1 VYNDKTIK
9 ELKQILEEHNC
20 AIPNGAKKKNLVD
33 LVEAI
38 MAKDEDFVTMQDTS
52 VMDLFEEVFEQPEQQ
67 QQQEEEEV
75 AVKKEVVIKE
85 ENLANEE
92 ERPSMFSDD
101 WTGYV
106 MAHFKSNE
114 MIDGNPICAGLRRV
128 AELLLGDIIESGP
141 EQVFPATDNNGPGRA
156 TVLFKVVF
164 DWMNE
169 GNFRTFKEVA
179 DVWHGNTDDLFCA
192 HPVATASTRAEGR
205 ALRKALKL
213 RCLAAEEL
221 AKKDIVGI
229 VQKAVKQE
237 PTSGEYESSKK
248 ISSQQ
253 VHFIDNRC
261 NQLDIDV
268 IAFINIGEGDYPN
281 INNVNKDSAKK
292 MIKVL
297 NNYQNGG
304 EIPNKIKGYKIDWRS

>member
-1 VYNDKTIK
+1 MYSDKTIK

-20 AIPNGAKKKNLVD
+20 AIPNGAKKKDLVD

-38 MAKDEDFVTMQDTS
+38 MAKDEDFVTMQDTNTI
-52 VMDLFEEVFEQPEQQ
+52 DLFEEVFEEEQK
-67 QQQEEEEV
+67 EEATVE
-75 AVKKEVVIKE
+75 KEVVINE
-85 ENLANEE
+85 ENLTNEE

-101 WTGYV
+101 WTAYV
-106 MAHFKSNE
+106 MAHFKPNE
-114 MIDGNPICAGLRRV
+114 MIDRNPICAGLRRV
-128 AELLLGDIIESGP
+128 AELLLGDIVESGP
-141 EQVFPATDNNGPGRA
+141 EQIFPATDSNGPGRA

-169 GNFRTFKEVA
+169 GNYRTFREVA

-221 AKKDIVGI
+221 AKKDIVEI
-229 VQKAVKQE
+229 VQQAVKQA
-237 PTSGEYESSKK
+237 PTSGEYEADKR

-268 IAFINIGEGDYPN
+268 ISFINIGEGNYPN
-281 INNVNKDSAKK
+281 INDVNKDSAKK

-297 NNYQNGG
+297 NSYQNGG
-304 EIPNKIKGYKIDWRS
+304 DIPDKIKGYKIDWRE